1 MATETTTTF
10 TYVSLENLQQYDSL
24 LKPYIDS
31 KIKSGVASSIKTVAL
46 DGTILK
52 FYNID
57 APVGETLPVFEIE
70 LPQQD
75 LSGFLAKFSGA
86 TVGDVVIVGDD
97 GKVIKDSGIKLTDLA
112 NSDEVNEK
120 IAALKKE
127 INDKIGSLDDL
138 GTDTKSTIVGA
149 INETKAA
156 VDEAK
161 EAVAV
166 TIDTTATSEGM
177 LKSYTLKQGKTTIG
191 TIDIPKDMVVKSG
204 KVVTNPT
211 GLAEGTYLA
220 LTLANAEEDTVY
232 INVGTL
238 VDIYTAEKNATQ
250 IQLSID
256 STTREISGVIVAGS
270 VTSTEIANN
279 AIVTAKIAD
288 GNITK
293 AKLSTEL
300 QEAIDKAST
309 ALQEDDIEALRKE
322 VAANTA
328 SLAEGGATNN
338 AIKAAQAAA
347 DEAQADVD
355 ALTIR
360 VEALES
366 VNYESATEE
375 EIKALFPTT

>member
-75 LSGFLAKFSGA
+75 LSGFLTKFSGA

-156 VDEAK
+156 IDEAK

-238 VDIYTAEKNATQ
+238 VDIYTVESNATQ

-256 STTREISGVIVAGS
+256 SATREISGVIVAGS
-270 VTSTEIANN
+270 VASTEIANN